1 MARAISLHIGLNEVD
16 PAVYGSKLPLSGCV
30 NDANDLSKIAEKQG
44 YTPTILLN
52 NQATAANIIEQ
63 ISQNAQTLQNGD
75 IFLLTYSGHGS
86 SIPDSTGDEADG
98 QDESWVFYDRQFL
111 DDELY
116 NLWLNFREGVRVFV
130 LSDSCNSGTM
140 LKSMVQSQKFK
151 KTKSTFSTI
160 VKNFDKDVFSTGS
173 KKSASDKKIKL
184 MPASTSYKNYTENL
198 DRYREIQNMYRGVKS
213 NDPAASIILIS
224 GCQDHEF
231 SYDYGTNGLF
241 TSKVKET
248 WNSGNFNGTHNR
260 FHSDIAQKVTSNQA
274 DQNPNF
280 MTLGKNISVFS
291 QNKPFIVNAP
301 GWPITVISGGTGTST
316 DGSTTDVTSGTTTTN
331 QQPSVNAPA
340 SWNINDGQPVI
351 DIVKGSNNYYYI
363 EIVDNEQLF
372 DYTYWSDNG
381 NAQNSFFSWNDSS
394 VSNRLTSERFTIPVH
409 AWNQLKNSEG
419 LYIRIGTTSSSNET
433 EWENHMV
440 SESAMSGSGQHAP
453 FMHLIGTAA
462 DVENG
467 PVPNTG
473 ITGPHDG
480 DVESEGYTQISDSV
494 GYQGEN
500 KYNDVLLVQAKL
512 NLVPISEGGPTT
524 PLVEDGLYGSKTRN
538 AITRFQREQ
547 NLTSSGKIEP
557 GDSTFILLVLKS
569 GSVRI
574 YA

>member
-1 MARAISLHIGLNEVD
+1 
-16 PAVYGSKLPLSGCV
+16 
-30 NDANDLSKIAEKQG
+30 
-44 YTPTILLN
+44 
-52 NQATAANIIEQ
+52 
-63 ISQNAQTLQNGD
+63 
-75 IFLLTYSGHGS
+75 
-86 SIPDSTGDEADG
+86 
-98 QDESWVFYDRQFL
+98 
-111 DDELY
+111 
-116 NLWLNFREGVRVFV
+116 
-130 LSDSCNSGTM
+130 
-140 LKSMVQSQKFK
+140 
-151 KTKSTFSTI
+151 
-160 VKNFDKDVFSTGS
+160 
-173 KKSASDKKIKL
+173 
-184 MPASTSYKNYTENL
+184 
-198 DRYREIQNMYRGVKS
+198 
-213 NDPAASIILIS
+213 IILIS

-248 WNSGNFNGTHNR
+248 WNTGNFNGTHNR
-260 FHSDIAQKVTSNQA
+260 FHSDVAQKVTSNQA

-301 GWPITVISGGTGTST
+301 GWPITVISGGTDTST
-316 DGSTTDVTSGTTTTN
+316 AGSNTGVTSGTTTTN

-351 DIVKGSNNYYYI
+351 DIIKGSNNYYYI
-363 EIVDNEQLF
+363 EIVNNEQLF

-394 VSNRLTSERFTIPVH
+394 VSNRLTSEQFTIPVH

-419 LYIRIGTTSSSNET
+419 LYIRVGTTSSSNET

-453 FMHLIGTAA
+453 FMHLIGTT
-462 DVENG
+462 VEVESG
-467 PVPNTG
+467 PVPNTN

-480 DVESEGYTQISDSV
+480 DVESEGYSQISDSV